1 MKYYLPGQLIAP
13 LRPYFIGGWSCTLC
27 LACTKMSGKQVFS
40 INHIVVQ
47 QVGHSEPLLSG
58 RGLIHT
64 LNPSSQGIL
73 QVKGQPC
80 SQAFQGTVVS
90 SLLWSFLSAHG
101 YITIYSATSNWRT
114 FEFFEKVR
122 CPDQVP
128 WSPWVSS
135 LLLCSCLVSGAL
147 IKLGPGSR
155 LWSAWMLPGA

>member
-1 MKYYLPGQLIAP
+1 MCVASVFLRLPVDSVSCDNTYEILSTRAAYCATQATFYWRLVMYLLPGMYQNVRLP
-13 LRPYFIGGWSCTLC
+13 E
-27 LACTKMSGKQVFS
+27 GKHVFS

-47 QVGHSEPLLSG
+47 QVGHSKLLLSG

-101 YITIYSATSNWRT
+101 YVTIYSATSN
-114 FEFFEKVR
+114 
-122 CPDQVP
+122 
-128 WSPWVSS
+128 
-135 LLLCSCLVSGAL
+135 
-147 IKLGPGSR
+147 
-155 LWSAWMLPGA
+155 